1 MMELEVPCKQKD
13 KDKEEQEAPF
23 SLSKVTPGSRK
34 AERKWHSRA
43 RSIPKAVIVRRS
55 LLSDAVRILEHVNF
69 QYGIGDAYLDDVFG
83 RRVDVESG
91 NRQLVSYLRNE
102 GLEGSIQ
109 VKWSDTLSCTACM
122 ATSGGPRKLN
132 KPHRRKYTLFLN
144 STRENMY
151 LRAHGLTALANHEIG
166 THYVSYTYIPKLS
179 APTCRY
185 ASIIPSSLYTVCFL
199 DKGIV

>member
-1 MMELEVPCKQKD
+1 MEVTCKQKD
-13 KDKEEQEAPF
+13 EEKESRL
-23 SLSKVTPGSRK
+23 SLSKATPGSNK

-43 RSIPKAVIVRRS
+43 SSIPKAVIVRRS
-55 LLSDAVRILEHVNF
+55 LLSDAVRILEHVNS

-83 RRVDVESG
+83 RRVDAESG
-91 NRQLVSYLRNE
+91 NRQLVSYLRDE
-102 GLEGSIQ
+102 GLEGSVK

-122 ATSGGPRKLN
+122 ATSGGPRKFN

-144 STRENMY
+144 STHENMY

-179 APTCRY
+179 VVIDAQTCRY
-185 ASIIPSSLYTVCFL
+185 ASIFPQNVIP
-199 DKGIV
+199 